1 MLHRL
6 RCLAFGLMLLAAL
19 PGLVLAQSAKQ
30 VVEEAFTR
38 YARRMEGIEN
48 YTVVQETL
56 GFQTTTYFERQTVD
70 GRSVFVPRQIGG
82 TETAKRTPQSYTAML
97 EAFSEEA
104 THEGM
109 GQVNGKRCHI
119 LVLADL
125 QGGSFGAYAPPKAQG
140 SWKPETIHLFLDQ
153 RELLPRKM
161 VMEGRLTQGGESQP
175 VEMTALFRDYREV
188 EGVIHPFRIEIQ
200 TEGISSGMSPEEQ
213 AKVRESMEGLQEK
226 KAAMS
231 PEQRQMVEQMMGGK
245 LRQMRQML
253 ASNAT
258 DFTIRVKE
266 LRVNEG
272 PPEGAEPSRLK

>member
-6 RCLAFGLMLLAAL
+6 RSLAFGLILLAAL
-19 PGLVLAQSAKQ
+19 PGLAFAQSAKE
-30 VVEEAFTR
+30 VVEEAFAR

-56 GFQTTTYFERQTVD
+56 GFQTTTYFERKTVD
-70 GRSVFVPRQIGG
+70 GRPVFVPKRIGG
-82 TETAKRTPQSYTAML
+82 TETAKRMPQSYTAML

-109 GQVNGKRCHI
+109 GQVDGKRCHI
-119 LVLADL
+119 LAVADL

-153 RELLPRKM
+153 QELLPRKM
-161 VMEGRLTQGGESQP
+161 VMEGRLTQGGEQQP
-175 VEMTALFRDYREV
+175 VEMTALFRDYREIN
-188 EGVIHPFRIEIQ
+188 GVIHPFRIQIQ

-213 AKVRESMEGLQEK
+213 DEVRESVEGLQEK
-226 KAAMS
+226 MAAMS
-231 PEQRQMVEQMMGGK
+231 PEQRKMMEQMMGRK
-245 LRQMRQML
+245 LQQMRQML
-253 ASNAT
+253 ASNAM

-272 PPEGAEPSRLK
+272 PPGGS